1 MSLTRRGR
9 VVTALFILV
18 LLVAI
23 AAGAGLIYLR
33 SIGVGGTSDKG
44 KVVEVTIPKGAS
56 AQRVG
61 EVLEEAGIIESAFAF
76 RVAAWLGEGA
86 EDIQAGVY
94 EIATGLT
101 ATDALETLAETSPIL
116 DFVNVTFPE
125 GSWLVDFARIVDE
138 KTHLD
143 GDKFLALVE
152 NGKIDSAFRPD
163 DVETMEG
170 LLFPS
175 TYQVIE
181 QDTARS
187 LAERLSRQF
196 EAAMEGLDTAV
207 IDEMGISVYEAIIV
221 ASMIEAEASVAGDR
235 DKIAAVIYNRLDEGM
250 TLGIDATVLY
260 AIGEHKEELTVSD
273 LEVDSPYNTR
283 KYPGLPP
290 TPIGAPGSAS
300 LEAALNPADG
310 TWLYYVL
317 ADCEGNHAFS
327 TSYDEFL
334 QNKENYQALEC

>member
-1 MSLTRRGR
+1 
-9 VVTALFILV
+9 
-18 LLVAI
+18 
-23 AAGAGLIYLR
+23 
-33 SIGVGGTSDKG
+33 
-44 KVVEVTIPKGAS
+44 
-56 AQRVG
+56 
-61 EVLEEAGIIESAFAF
+61 
-76 RVAAWLGEGA
+76 
-86 EDIQAGVY
+86 
-94 EIATGLT
+94 
-101 ATDALETLAETSPIL
+101 
-116 DFVNVTFPE
+116 
-125 GSWLVDFARIVDE
+125 
-138 KTHLD
+138 
-143 GDKFLALVE
+143 
-152 NGKIDSAFRPD
+152 
-163 DVETMEG
+163 
-170 LLFPS
+170 
-175 TYQVIE
+175 
-181 QDTARS
+181 
-187 LAERLSRQF
+187 
-196 EAAMEGLDTAV
+196 MEGLDTAV

-334 QNKENYQALEC
+334 QNKENYLALEC

>member
-1 MSLTRRGR
+1 MTLTRRGR
-9 VVTALFILV
+9 LVTAFFILIGLGV
-18 LLVAI
+18 V
-23 AAGAGLIYLR
+23 AAGGGLLYLR
-33 SIGVGGTSDKG
+33 SIGVGGSSSPDK
-44 KVVEVTIPKGAS
+44 KIEVTIPKGAS
-56 AQRVG
+56 AQRIG
-61 EVLEEAGIIESAFAF
+61 EVLEDAGVIESAFAF

-86 EDIQAGVY
+86 EEIQAGVY
-94 EIATGLT
+94 ELDTPLT
-101 ATDALETLAETSPIL
+101 ATDALERLRESAPIL
-116 DFVNVTFPE
+116 NFVNVTFPE
-125 GSWLVDFARIVDE
+125 GSWLEDFARIVGE
-138 KTHLD
+138 NTHID
-143 GDKFLALVE
+143 GDKFLTLVE
-152 NGKIDSAFRPD
+152 EGKIDSAYRPD
-163 DVETMEG
+163 GIDTMEG

-181 QDTARS
+181 RDTARS
-187 LAERLSRQF
+187 LAERLAGEF
-196 EAAMEGLDTAV
+196 EAQMEGLDTSNIEA
-207 IDEMGISVYEAIIV
+207 MGISTYEAIIV

-235 DKIAAVIYNRLDEGM
+235 DKIARVIYNRIEQDM

-290 TPIGAPGSAS
+290 TPIGAPGAAS

-334 QNKENYQALEC
+334 QNKENYQSLEC

>member
-1 MSLTRRGR
+1 MTLTRRGR
-9 VVTALFILV
+9 ILSALSILV
-18 LLVAI
+18 VLGLV

-44 KVVEVTIPKGAS
+44 KAIEVTIPKGAS
-56 AQRVG
+56 AQRIG
-61 EVLEEAGIIESAFAF
+61 EVLEDAGIIESAFAF

-94 EIATGLT
+94 EISTGLT
-101 ATDALETLAETSPIL
+101 ATDALETLRDSGPIL
-116 DFVNVTFPE
+116 NFVNVTFPE

-138 KTHLD
+138 KTHVS

-152 NGKIDSAFRPD
+152 NGKIDSAYRPEGI
-163 DVETMEG
+163 ETMEG

-187 LAERLSRQF
+187 IAERLARQF
-196 EAAMEGLDTAV
+196 EAEMEDLDTAT
-207 IDEMGISVYEAIIV
+207 IDEMGISLYEAITV
-221 ASMIEAEASVAGDR
+221 ASMIEAEAGVEGDR

-273 LEVDSPYNTR
+273 LDVDSPYNTR
-283 KYPGLPP
+283 KFPGIPP

-334 QNKENYQALEC
+334 QNKENYLALEC